1 MKIPKNIDIH
11 GLDNF
16 IMKEILHDVISGNLL
31 MEADDKTLNMM
42 LTQMW
47 DMKEMFQSMGVI
59 IGES

>member
-59 IGES
+59 IGEA

>member
-1 MKIPKNIDIH
+1 MKIPNELQE
-11 GLDNF
+11 LDNL

-31 MEADDKTLNMM
+31 MEADDKTLDMM

-47 DMKEMFQSMGVI
+47 EMKEMFQSMGVI

>member
-1 MKIPKNIDIH
+1 MKIPNELQE
-11 GLDNF
+11 LDNL
-16 IMKEILHDVISGNLL
+16 IMNEILHDVISGNLL

>member
-1 MKIPKNIDIH
+1 MKIPNEIQE
-11 GLDNF
+11 LDNL
-16 IMKEILHDVISGNLL
+16 IMNEILHDVISGNLL

>member
-1 MKIPKNIDIH
+1 MKIPNEIQE
-11 GLDNF
+11 LDNL
-16 IMKEILHDVISGNLL
+16 IMNEILHDVISGNLL

-59 IGES
+59 IGEA

>member
-16 IMKEILHDVISGNLL
+16 IMKEILHDVVSGTLL
-31 MEADDKTLNMM
+31 TQADDKTLNIM
-42 LTQMW
+42 LIHIW
-47 DMKEMFQSMGVI
+47 DMKQQFEQMGVV

>member
-16 IMKEILHDVISGNLL
+16 IMKEILHDVVSGTLL
-31 MEADDKTLNMM
+31 TQADDKTLNIM
-42 LTQMW
+42 LIHIW
-47 DMKEMFQSMGVI
+47 EMKQQFEQMGVV